1 MEMIAI
7 WIVVIAVIA
16 AIVYYLWNM
25 GTFDF
30 NRDNKVDAQD
40 AKQAVSNTAKVIRK
54 TAQKVE
60 KKTNTKPRK
69 TRTTK

>member
-1 MEMIAI
+1 MEMLAI
-7 WIVVIAVIA
+7 WVVVIAAIA
-16 AIVYYLWNM
+16 AIVYYLWNT

-30 NRDNKVDAQD
+30 NRDNKVDVQD